1 MKRIIVSLLLALCL
15 LSALMLPTFA
25 EPEAQTYS
33 VSAQGVAFVSEMMSS
48 AYTADMLQSQVN
60 AVNAFIRSA
69 NLSLTQQ
76 QFDALVDF
84 CVEYGNNMFT
94 QDYQCQKVIESG
106 NYTDTELANAF
117 CAWVKDGGS
126 FSQAKLNRRLRQL
139 KLFLYDSYDGVTDRV
154 SFRYVIY
161 YANGGKLEDNTVLC
175 YTLGQPYGTLPA
187 ATRSGMYFAGWYTAA
202 SGGSHLCTTDTVGA
216 NQTVYARWSSTAVE
230 NPNESGSGGGTA
242 TDPSQWP
249 ELPAL
254 KISEAGIQFIKDH
267 EGFAK
272 EPMWDYGQYS
282 VGYGSR
288 YVQGDPI
295 TISSPITEEEA
306 DYLLRYYLVNFE
318 KIVDKLLENAP
329 VQHTQA
335 QYDAIIS
342 LTYNLGQQW
351 MKSDYM
357 IYQYIM
363 NGGYD
368 EKQLV
373 NTFGSWCRA
382 GGSILSG
389 LCRRRMDEANLYLN
403 GDYTLGSNRYL
414 GVVYNAMN
422 GQAEYSVHYYL
433 TGSALERQPDA
444 YRSGYRFLGWYTKP
458 VGGTLYTTDTTA
470 PASGCI
476 TLYAHWEQTEDP
488 ISPPDFV
495 IDPDNKPKD
504 DPNEDDPKPVDPPI
518 DEPDG
523 FADVKESS
531 WYYQPV
537 TEAVE
542 SGLLRGMSER
552 YFMPDE
558 PMTRAM
564 LATVLY
570 RMAGEPEVTSKTPF
584 TDVPSGQWYSAAI
597 AWAYENGVVNGL
609 SETQFGLDENV
620 TREQLVTMLRR
631 YAEKA
636 NVDLTKR
643 DDLSAFSDASRISQY
658 ACEALQWAVAMQI
671 MGGDGDRLMP
681 QGNATRAQCAK
692 MLVNFRALTVQE
704 TAVTPSEETQP
715 EATDATLPETTEQ
728 TPAVPEA
735 PETATEVPETEPETN
750 E

>member
-25 EPEAQTYS
+25 EPEVQTYS
-33 VSAQGVAFVSEMMSS
+33 VSTQGVAFVSEMTSS

-161 YANGGKLEDNTVLC
+161 YANGGKLEDNIVLC

-187 ATRSGMYFAGWYTAA
+187 ATRSGMDFAGWYTAA
-202 SGGSHLCTTDTVGA
+202 SGGSPLCTTDTVSG
-216 NQTVYARWSSTAVE
+216 NQTVYAHWSS
-230 NPNESGSGGGTA
+230 A

-267 EGFAK
+267 EGFAE
-272 EPMWDYGQYS
+272 EPKWDYGQYS

-318 KIVDKLLENAP
+318 KIVDKLLENSP

-335 QYDAIIS
+335 QYDAIVS

-382 GGSILSG
+382 GGSILVG

-403 GDYTLGSNRYL
+403 GDYTRGSNRYL

-504 DPNEDDPKPVDPPI
+504 DPNEE
-518 DEPDG
+518 EPNG

-609 SETQFGLDENV
+609 SETQFGLDKNV

-643 DDLSAFSDASRISQY
+643 DDLSAFSDTSRISQY